1 MAYLA
6 RNAAS
11 YIGQSIGT
19 GHCVPYVQV
28 AAGAPLTAN
37 WRRGERVKDL
47 SELTSG
53 TVIATFDDD
62 GRYGSRKDGTSHA
75 AIFVRRTGA
84 GIIVLDQWITNGVRK
99 AVSER
104 LIRFNNTAAK
114 KINNGDEY
122 YVVE

>member
-6 RNAAS
+6 RNPAS
-11 YIGQSIGT
+11 YVGQSIGT

-28 AAGAPLTAN
+28 AANAPLTAN
-37 WRRGERVKDL
+37 WKRGERVKDIA
-47 SELTSG
+47 ELASG
-53 TVIATFDDD
+53 TAIATFDAD

-75 AIFVRRTGA
+75 AIFIRKNETG
-84 GIIVLDQWITNGVRK
+84 IVVLDQWITNGVRK

-122 YVVE
+122 YVIE